1 MKLKEPFSVFSNIVF
16 LVPLYFAFINEFLL
30 HGFLI
35 LLVFVFSTSFHATK
49 MEGPLW
55 WSRRVK
61 LLGKQKFYFWAD
73 IISAVMLITYNLFVF
88 WQNNFPK
95 EFFYSIP
102 LVVVGFYFFFAPKT
116 FKYDTTQ
123 GWWHTM
129 AGVITILAVI
139 S

>member
-1 MKLKEPFSVFSNIVF
+1 MKIKEPFSVWSNLVF
-16 LVPLYFAFINEFLL
+16 LVPLYLAFISGHIL

-35 LLVFVFSTSFHATK
+35 LLVFIFSTSFHTTK

-55 WSRRVK
+55 WSVKVK
-61 LLGKQKFYFWAD
+61 LSAKEKIYFWAD
-73 IISAVMLITYNLFVF
+73 IISAVILVVYNIFIF

-102 LVVVGFYFFFAPKT
+102 LVIIGSYFFFAPKA

-123 GWWHTM
+123 GLWHIM
-129 AGVITILAVI
+129 AGIITILVV
-139 S
+139 SS